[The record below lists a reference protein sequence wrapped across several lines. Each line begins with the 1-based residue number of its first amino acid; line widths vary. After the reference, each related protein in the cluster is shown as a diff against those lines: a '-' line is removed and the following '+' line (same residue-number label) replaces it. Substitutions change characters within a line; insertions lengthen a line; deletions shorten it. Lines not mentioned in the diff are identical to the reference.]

1 MKKIT
6 LVFLILVIIGLSWFL
21 FIKEFDHQFRFE
33 TKYGPG
39 TAYKEILD
47 IDKFSADDPNS
58 NVQILEKE
66 PFKNI
71 IQKVDLK
78 NGNHL
83 ILDWNF
89 DFVNDSVTQVTVH
102 TFDKKYSLQNR
113 LEILNPFAKND
124 NIAKLK
130 SDLNAINTKINAHQ
144 NYYKITLK
152 ETASNPASNCVCIT
166 SSSTVEKKAMAMMS
180 TIDKLEDFIE
190 NYELQLDGFPM
201 LKVTSWNLE
210 TNQITFDFCFP
221 IATKDDL
228 TAVGNIQFKP
238 IEARES
244 LKAVF
249 NGNYRLSHLTW
260 LDLLEKAKREDI
272 EVENLPLEVFYSNP
286 RMGGE
291 AIEWK
296 AAVFMPLKK

>member
-6 LVFLILVIIGLSWFL
+6 VVFLGLLFIGLGWFL
-21 FIKEFDHQFRFE
+21 FIKEFDHQFRFT

-39 TAYKEILD
+39 AGYQEILD
-47 IDKFSADDPNS
+47 IDQFRPEDPNS

-71 IQKVDLK
+71 RQRVDLK

-89 DFVNDSVTQVTVH
+89 DFVNDSVTQVTVN
-102 TFDKKYSLQNR
+102 TLDKNNSFQNR
-113 LEILNPFAKND
+113 LKTLNPFVRSE
-124 NIAKLK
+124 NIALLK

-144 NYYKITLK
+144 NYYRITLK
-152 ETASNPASNCVCIT
+152 DTASNPASNCACIT
-166 SSSTVEKKAMAMMS
+166 SSSTMEKKAMAMMG
-180 TIDKLEDFIE
+180 TIDKLEGFIE
-190 NYELQLDGFPM
+190 NHELELDGFPM
-201 LKVTSWNLE
+201 LKVTFWNPE

-221 IATKDDL
+221 IIPKKDIV
-228 TAVGNIQFKP
+228 AVGD
-238 IEARES
+238 IELKRIESKKS

-260 LDLLEKAKREDI
+260 LDLLEKAKRENTPVD
-272 EVENLPLEVFYSNP
+272 NFPLEIFYSNP
-286 RMGGE
+286 RMGGD

-296 AAVFMPLKK
+296 AVVFMPLKK